1 MASIAQPVSKKPL
14 TIMRCTRLFPVLA
27 VLAAGIFTTAFK
39 TVNYLDGNDVM
50 AKVKET
56 HGADAEIDIVK
67 LVTVTGSNDPV
78 TRILLSAVQKNAQ
91 GNFLYMLRVLSPE
104 DEKGVSL
111 LVLEKDGGDVDQYLY
126 IPALG
131 PPKKITPEGRSGSF
145 MGSDFTYEDMRK
157 EKPGEWTYSR
167 LEDEKV
173 ENTDCY
179 VILSDPANKER
190 EKITGYTDRLIYVD
204 KVTYDIRRIQFY
216 DSKHKLIKEFDAY
229 DYEKTNND
237 TQRPKRGEM
246 KNETKKTNTV
256 MALLNSRLNKP
267 LDDKFFTLDTLQH
280 WGGDQDKLF
289 EDLVPKLPAKTP

>member
-1 MASIAQPVSKKPL
+1 MRRIRPL
-14 TIMRCTRLFPVLA
+14 LALVVLGAGLFT
-27 VLAAGIFTTAFK
+27 AGFK
-39 TVNYLDGNDVM
+39 TVNYLDGNEVM

-67 LVTVTGSNDPV
+67 LVTVTGANDPV
-78 TRILLSAVQKNAQ
+78 TRILFSAVQKNAQ
-91 GNFLYMLRVLSPE
+91 GNLCYMLRVLSPE

-131 PPKKITPEGRSGSF
+131 PPKKITAEGRSGSF

-167 LEDEKV
+167 LEDEKI
-173 ENTDCY
+173 EGTDCY

-190 EKITGYTDRLIYVD
+190 EKITGYTDRLVYVD

-229 DYEKTNND
+229 DYEKTNNS
-237 TQRPKRGEM
+237 TERPKRGEM

-256 MALLNSRLNKP
+256 MALLNSRLNQP
-267 LDDKFFTLDTLQH
+267 LDEKFFTLDNLQH
-280 WGGDQDKLF
+280 WGPDQDKLVN
-289 EDLVPKLPAKTP
+289 DLVPKTPAKTP

>member
-1 MASIAQPVSKKPL
+1 
-14 TIMRCTRLFPVLA
+14 MRCPRLFPVLA
-27 VLAAGIFTTAFK
+27 VFVAGFFAAGFK
-39 TVNYLDGNDVM
+39 TVDYLDGNEVM

-67 LVTVTGSNDPV
+67 LVTVTGTNDPV
-78 TRILLSAVQKNAQ
+78 TRTLLSAVQKDAK
-91 GNFLYMLRVLSPE
+91 GNFLYLLRVLSPE

-167 LEDEKV
+167 LEDEKI

-190 EKITGYTDRLIYVD
+190 EKITGYTDRLVYVD
-204 KVTYDIRRIQFY
+204 KATFDIRRIQFY

-229 DYEKTNND
+229 DYDKTNND

-246 KNETKKTNTV
+246 KNDGKKSNTV
-256 MALLNSRLNKP
+256 MALLASRLNQP
-267 LDDKFFTLDTLQH
+267 LDPKFFTLDALQH
-280 WGGDQDKLF
+280 WGPEQDKLI
-289 EDLVPKLPAKTP
+289 DQLVPKDSVTTP